1 MPKIRRKSA
10 AVALAV
16 LGVAGLSLA
25 SASTLNV
32 TSSSL
37 QAGNATV
44 GQCDTDGVTVG
55 YTYGYASG
63 EYQATGINV
72 TGIAAGCA
80 GGTIG
85 VTLTAGATTS
95 TLAAGSVTATSYS
108 ATLSTPVS
116 AAALSEVDVVISK

>member
-37 QAGNATV
+37 QAGSATLV
-44 GQCDTDGVTVG
+44 QCDTDGVNVS
-55 YTYGYASG
+55 YSYGYVAG
-63 EYQATGINV
+63 EYQATGVTV
-72 TGIAAGCA
+72 TGIAAACD
-80 GGTIG
+80 GGQIG
-85 VTLTAGATTS
+85 VTLTAGSTTA
-95 TLAAGSVTATSYS
+95 TLASAAISGTSYTAS
-108 ATLSTPVS
+108 LAAPVS
-116 AAALSEVDVVISK
+116 AAALGKVDVVVSK